1 MPQRGTVYL
10 FIELNVEP
18 FVSQVIDKLAGTTGL
33 SLTWGCLENLEP
45 LPPPAT
51 SPEAQTPLSVG
62 KFGLLEG
69 S

>member
-18 FVSQVIDKLAGTTGL
+18 FVSQVIDAMAGTTGL
-33 SLTWGCLENLEP
+33 SLTWGCLGNLVP

-51 SPEAQTPLSVG
+51 SPEAQTLSVG